1 MGGLFDRLVLKC
13 QEKVEWYAKEEECAM
28 RVDVLGVAFDNVTLD
43 EAVDRAL
50 ELLEQEGPHLA
61 ATPNPEIVQRA
72 NQDPEFA
79 EILSRADLVIP
90 DGVGV
95 IYAARI
101 LGRPL
106 RARVP
111 GIDLATALLGRV
123 AGTGKRLFLLGAA
136 PGVAEQAAVN
146 LRAAY
151 PGLVV
156 CGVHDGYFKEDGP
169 VVDAIREAKADLVFV
184 CLGAPKQEKWIAAH
198 GAAAGARLYI
208 GLGGAMDVFAG
219 RVERAP
225 EKFQKL
231 GLEWLYRLMKEPS
244 RIGRMAKLPLFLVS
258 AVGARLKGK

>member
-1 MGGLFDRLVLKC
+1 
-13 QEKVEWYAKEEECAM
+13 M
-28 RVDVLGVAFDNVTLD
+28 RVDVLGVAFDNVTLE

-50 ELLEQEGPHLA
+50 ALLEEEGPHLV

-72 NQDPEFA
+72 GKDRAFA
-79 EILSRADLVIP
+79 DILAKADLVVP

-95 IYAARI
+95 IYAAKI

-111 GIDLATALLGRV
+111 GIDLASALLGRV

-156 CGVHDGYFKEDGP
+156 CGTHDGYFQEDGP
-169 VVDAIREAKADLVFV
+169 VVDAIRQAGADIVFV
-184 CLGAPKQEKWIAAH
+184 CLGAPKQEKWIAAN
-198 GAAAGARLYI
+198 GEAAGARLYL
-208 GLGGAMDVFAG
+208 GLGGSLDVFAG
-219 RVERAP
+219 KVERAP
-225 EKFQKL
+225 ESFQKL
-231 GLEWLYRLMKEPS
+231 GLEWLYRLIKEPS

-258 AVGARLKGK
+258 ALGARLKGA